1 MKKFVV
7 VVVLSFFFVSQWV
20 SIAQA
25 AEVVRFSPS
34 APLQGDAVV
43 ATVLDKSRVPQSGTF
58 DGEPVAVFR
67 YRDLYR
73 LVFPVSATKPAG
85 SYPLVIT
92 FSDGGTL
99 TETVKVKT
107 RKFQKITLGIPE
119 KLGLT
124 PQTLVKKLETEKV
137 SINEIANKR
146 TAEIFFTA
154 PFGLPLY
161 DNRKVSSLF
170 GEIRKTGDT
179 EIRHLGVDFGASRGA
194 HVGAMNAGIVR
205 KAYMDTVY
213 GNSVI
218 LDHGQGIFSLYL
230 HLDEMR
236 VKDGDQ
242 VKKGTVVGTVGTS
255 GYATEPHL
263 HLSLKVGGV
272 SIDPIRFVANF
283 K

>member
-1 MKKFVV
+1 MKKLVFVV
-7 VVVLSFFFVSQWV
+7 PSFFFFFFVSQWA
-20 SIAQA
+20 SAAQ
-25 AEVVRFSPS
+25 VVRISPLN
-34 APLQGDAVV
+34 PLQGDAVV
-43 ATVLDKSRVPQSGTF
+43 ATILDKSRVPQSGTF
-58 DGEPVAVFR
+58 SGEPVAVFR
-67 YRDLYR
+67 YKDLYR
-73 LVFPVSATKPAG
+73 IVFPVSATKPVG
-85 SYPLVIT
+85 SYPLLII

-137 SINEIANKR
+137 SINEIASKR
-146 TAEIFFTA
+146 ASEIFFTV

-161 DNRKVSSLF
+161 DNRKISSPF

-179 EIRHLGVDFGASRGA
+179 EIRHLGVDFGARRGA
-194 HVGAMNAGIVR
+194 HVGAINAGLVR
-205 KAYMDTVY
+205 RAYTDTVY

-236 VKDGDQ
+236 VKTGDQ
-242 VKKGTVVGTVGTS
+242 VKKVPWWAPWARPATPPSRTS
-255 GYATEPHL
+255 ICL
-263 HLSLKVGGV
+263 
-272 SIDPIRFVANF
+272 
-283 K
+283 